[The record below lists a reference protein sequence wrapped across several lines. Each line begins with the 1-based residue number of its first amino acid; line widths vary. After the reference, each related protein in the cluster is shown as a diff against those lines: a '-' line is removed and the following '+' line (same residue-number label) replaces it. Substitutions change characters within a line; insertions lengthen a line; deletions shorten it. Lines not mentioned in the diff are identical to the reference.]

1 MDIWRVS
8 NSEMRIFAQG
18 QGNQADARRLT
29 RVRLT
34 TLRQRIIKGKKSS
47 AILCLL
53 FLLKAEC

>member
-18 QGNQADARRLT
+18 QGNQADAQRLT

-47 AILCLL
+47 AILCLVV
-53 FLLKAEC
+53 FAES